1 MKFTIDR
8 LNFIRQFNNVL
19 RAVPS
24 KTAIQILTGI
34 KFDLT
39 EAGLKL
45 TGSDADISIETMLP
59 VTDEALKLQIESTGS
74 IIITARFFS
83 EIVKK
88 LPEET
93 FTFEVKDNFQVTLT
107 SGKSEF
113 TVIGFDANSYP
124 HLPEVSDASQLE
136 FSADLLRGLINQTVL
151 AVSAQESRPILTG
164 IHFLINA
171 DGLLAVATDSHR
183 LAQRKLDLPNVEGN
197 YDFVIPGKSL
207 TELARMLADYQDDVQ
222 LKITDNQV
230 LFTFGQTQFYSRL
243 LEGNYPDT
251 TRLIPTDSTT
261 TIQID
266 ASTLLASVERAS
278 LLSHESR
285 NNVVR
290 LQVNP
295 AENMA
300 TLSSNSPDVG
310 NVEEELSLSSLVGNE
325 LDISFNPDYLKD
337 ALRAFG
343 STEIKLSFTTNLR
356 PFTLVP
362 SEDAEH
368 YIQLITPVRT
378 F

>member
-8 LNFIRQFNNVL
+8 LGFMRHFNNVL

-39 EAGLKL
+39 DAGLNL
-45 TGSDADISIETMLP
+45 TGSNADISIETFIP
-59 VTDEALKLQIESTGS
+59 VADESMKLKIESTGS
-74 IIITARFFS
+74 IILTARFFS
-83 EIVKK
+83 EIIKK
-88 LPEET
+88 LPGET
-93 FTFEVKDNFQVTLT
+93 FTFEVKDNFRVILT
-107 SGKSEF
+107 SAASEF

-124 HLPEVSDASQLE
+124 RLPEITDATELE
-136 FSADLLRGLINQTVL
+136 FSSEIFRGLVNQTVL

-164 IHFLINA
+164 VHFMINA

-183 LAQRKLDLPNVEGN
+183 LAQRKLDLAIEGN

-207 TELARMLADYQDDVQ
+207 IELSRMLADLQDEIH

-230 LFTFGQTQFYSRL
+230 LFNFGSTKFYSRL

-261 TIQID
+261 TMQID
-266 ASTLLASVERAS
+266 ATTLLASVDRVS
-278 LLSHESR
+278 VMSHESR

-290 LQVNP
+290 LQLN
-295 AENMA
+295 AENKQA
-300 TLSSNSPDVG
+300 TLLSNSPDVG
-310 NVEEELSLSSLVGNE
+310 NAEETLTFTALNGEP

-337 ALRAFG
+337 ALRACG
-343 STEIKLSFTTNLR
+343 NTEIKLSFTTNLR
-356 PFTLVP
+356 PFTIIP
-362 SEDAEH
+362 SEDGVH

>member
-8 LNFIRQFNNVL
+8 LSFIRQFNNVL

-24 KTAIQILTGI
+24 KTAITILTGV

-45 TGSDADISIETMLP
+45 TGSDADISIESMLP
-59 VTDEALKLQIESTGS
+59 VSDESLKLQIESTGS
-74 IIITARFFS
+74 VIITARFFS
-83 EIVKK
+83 EIIKK

-93 FTFEVKDNFQVTLT
+93 FTFEVKDNFKVVLT

-124 HLPEVSDASQLE
+124 HLPEVSDASQLK
-136 FSADLLRGLINQTVL
+136 FSAELLRGLVNQTVL

-164 IHFLINA
+164 VHFLINA
-171 DGLLAVATDSHR
+171 DGLMAVATDSHR
-183 LAQRKLDLPNVEGN
+183 LAQRKIDLPDIEGDF
-197 YDFVIPGKSL
+197 DFVVPGKSL
-207 TELARMLADYQDDVQ
+207 VELARMLADYQDDVQ

-290 LQVNP
+290 LQLNP
-295 AENMA
+295 NDNTG

-310 NVEEELSLSSLVGNE
+310 NVEEELSLSSLSGNA

-343 STEIKLSFTTNLR
+343 STEIKLAFTTNLR
-356 PFTLVP
+356 PFTLMP
-362 SEDAEH
+362 SEDGEH

>member
-8 LNFIRQFNNVL
+8 LGFMRQLSNVL

-24 KTAIQILTGI
+24 KTVIQILTGI

-39 EAGLKL
+39 DSGLNL
-45 TGSDADISIETMLP
+45 TGSNADISIETFIP
-59 VTDEALKLQIESTGS
+59 VTDESMKLQIKSTGS
-74 IIITARFFS
+74 VILTARFFS
-83 EIVKK
+83 EIIKK
-88 LPEET
+88 LPGET
-93 FTFEVKDNFQVTLT
+93 FTFEVKDNFQVVLT
-107 SGKSEF
+107 SSVSEF

-124 HLPEVSDASQLE
+124 RLPEITDATELE
-136 FSADLLRGLINQTVL
+136 FSSEVFRGLINQTVL

-164 IHFLINA
+164 VHFMINA

-183 LAQRKLDLPNVEGN
+183 LAQRKLDLPVAGN

-207 TELARMLADYQDDVQ
+207 GELARMLADVQDEIH

-230 LFTFGQTQFYSRL
+230 LFNFGSTKFYSRL

-261 TIQID
+261 IMQID
-266 ASTLLASVERAS
+266 AATLLASVDRVS
-278 LLSHESR
+278 VMSHESR

-290 LQVNP
+290 LQLN
-295 AENMA
+295 AENKQA
-300 TLSSNSPDVG
+300 TLLSNSPDVG
-310 NVEEELSLSSLVGNE
+310 NAEENLSFTALTGEV

-337 ALRAFG
+337 ALRACG
-343 STEIKLSFTTNLR
+343 ATEIKLAFTTNLR
-356 PFTLVP
+356 PFTIVP
-362 SEDAEH
+362 SEDGDH

>member
-8 LNFIRQFNNVL
+8 QNFIRQFNNVL

-39 EAGLKL
+39 DNGLKL

-59 VTDEALKLQIESTGS
+59 VSDEALKLQIESTGS
-74 IIITARFFS
+74 VIITARFFS
-83 EIVKK
+83 EIIKK

-93 FTFEVKDNFQVTLT
+93 FTFEVKDNFKVILT

-113 TVIGFDANSYP
+113 TVIGFDSNSYP
-124 HLPEVSDASQLE
+124 HLPEVSEASKLE

-164 IHFLINA
+164 VHFLINA
-171 DGLLAVATDSHR
+171 NGLLSVATDSHR
-183 LAQRKLDLPNVEGN
+183 LAQRKIELPNIEGT
-197 YDFVIPGKSL
+197 YDFVVPGKSL
-207 TELARMLADYQDDVQ
+207 IELSRMLADYQDEVQ
-222 LKITDNQV
+222 LKVTDNQV

-251 TRLIPTDSTT
+251 TRLIPTDATT
-261 TIQID
+261 TLQID

-290 LQVNP
+290 LQLNP
-295 AENMA
+295 DTNTA

-310 NVEEELSLSSLVGNE
+310 NVEEELNMISLAGND

-343 STEIKLSFTTNLR
+343 STEIKLAFTTNLR

-362 SEDAEH
+362 SEDGEH